1 MTYRNMKKRIAMLE
15 KNTNT
20 VDYPDDVMRK
30 KPWTISYMNELYEWS
45 VNGARS
51 PRAIAHLKKVT
62 NTIYAS
68 FVAVGVILVTVI
80 AVVSIFSSHK

>member
-15 KNTNT
+15 ESINT

-68 FVAVGVILVTVI
+68 FVVMGVIVVAVI
-80 AVVSIFSSHK
+80 ALVSILSSHK

>member
-20 VDYPDDVMRK
+20 VDYPDDVMQK

-51 PRAIAHLKKVT
+51 PRAIAHLKKVK

-68 FVAVGVILVTVI
+68 FVAMGVIVVAVI
-80 AVVSIFSSHK
+80 ALVSIFSSHK

>member
-15 KNTNT
+15 KYTNT
-20 VDYPDDVMRK
+20 VDYPDDVMQK
-30 KPWTISYMNELYEWS
+30 KPWTLSYMNELYEWS

-51 PRAIAHLKKVT
+51 PKAIAHLKKVT

-68 FVAVGVILVTVI
+68 FFAVGVIVVAVI
-80 AVVSIFSSHK
+80 VLVSIFVSQK

>member
-15 KNTNT
+15 ENINT
-20 VDYPDDVMRK
+20 VDYPDEVMRK

-45 VNGARS
+45 VNGSRS
-51 PRAIAHLKKVT
+51 PRAIAHLKKVM

-68 FVAVGVILVTVI
+68 FVALGVIVVVVI
-80 AVVSIFSSHK
+80 ALVSAFLSHK

>member
-1 MTYRNMKKRIAMLE
+1 MLE

-20 VDYPDDVMRK
+20 VDYPDDVMQK

-68 FVAVGVILVTVI
+68 FVAMGVIVVAVI
-80 AVVSIFSSHK
+80 TLVSIFSSHK